1 MNSEPHDF
9 LATEYCMSLKFLG
22 KSKPSRVWCHNFKG
36 DFILRRFPGLNISA
50 SKMPDSPAKKAKVEE
65 EPHPADLVQ
74 VSKQYKLESI
84 YHIRL
89 IIFFMSTF
97 DIFGKYVF
105 CLFYYFHCVSFRPT
119 GCRLTQRASFLT
131 SSSLTRSE

>member
-1 MNSEPHDF
+1 MNFELHDF
-9 LATEYCMSLKFLG
+9 LATEHYMSLKYLG
-22 KSKPSRVWCHNFKG
+22 KSTTAVWCHNFKG
-36 DFILRRFPGLNISA
+36 DYYILRRFSGLNISA

-84 YHIRL
+84 YYIRL
-89 IIFFMSTF
+89 LNSSISTF

-105 CLFYYFHCVSFRPT
+105 CLFYYFHCVSFRLT

-131 SSSLTRSE
+131 SSSSTRSE